1 MLNQLTKKLLAE
13 LANCYQL
20 NKHIITAQVHTEA
33 GLFPLVV
40 SEVKFQAELPLTAH
54 VSHQKFLIVGLD
66 FNNIAL

>member
-1 MLNQLTKKLLAE
+1 
-13 LANCYQL
+13 
-20 NKHIITAQVHTEA
+20 
-33 GLFPLVV
+33 LFPLVV